1 MGTLAVQVL
10 RDPADAAV
18 SFLASSFFP
27 RFWSAFRAPEKG
39 RRTWAYAL
47 FGKLIAAW

>member
-1 MGTLAVQVL
+1 MGTLAVEVP

-18 SFLASSFFP
+18 SFVPTSFFP
-27 RFWSAFRAPEKG
+27 RLWSAFSALEKG
-39 RRTWAYAL
+39 RRTWACAL